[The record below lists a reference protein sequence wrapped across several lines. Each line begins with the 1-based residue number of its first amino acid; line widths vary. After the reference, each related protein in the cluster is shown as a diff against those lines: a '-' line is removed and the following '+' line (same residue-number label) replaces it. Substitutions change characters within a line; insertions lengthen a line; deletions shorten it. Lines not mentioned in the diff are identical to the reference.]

1 MVGMYRSVARFWLDI
16 TSHFDFMS
24 PCMSIFFEGS
34 YTGMKPFTVG
44 VTGHR
49 VLARPEECSRTVADI
64 LEGVRNKARKNGICS
79 MVLLSPLAEGA
90 DRLVACECLK
100 FNNFSLECLL
110 PLEIDEYLTD
120 FKTDASRHEF
130 MTLLSKSHKTR
141 IMDKQQNRTASY
153 KQVGQYVVDH
163 CDLLLAI
170 WDGRP
175 PENEAGTAAIVHYAR
190 SVQKP
195 LYWIDSEHPENIT
208 AERINE

>member
-1 MVGMYRSVARFWLDI
+1 
-16 TSHFDFMS
+16 
-24 PCMSIFFEGS
+24 
-34 YTGMKPFTVG
+34 MKPFTVG

-49 VLARPEECSRTVADI
+49 VLVRPEECSRTVVDI
-64 LEGVRNKARKNGICS
+64 LERVRNKARQTGYGR
-79 MVLLSPLAEGA
+79 MVVLSPLAEGA

-100 FNNFSLECLL
+100 FNNFSLECIL

-120 FKTDASRHEF
+120 FKTEASRHEF
-130 MTLLSKSHKTR
+130 MTLLSKSRNTR
-141 IMDKQQNRTASY
+141 IMAKQQNRTASY
-153 KQVGQYVVDH
+153 QLAGQYVVDH

-195 LYWIDSEHPENIT
+195 LYWINSEKTKIVT
-208 AERINE
+208 AERIGE